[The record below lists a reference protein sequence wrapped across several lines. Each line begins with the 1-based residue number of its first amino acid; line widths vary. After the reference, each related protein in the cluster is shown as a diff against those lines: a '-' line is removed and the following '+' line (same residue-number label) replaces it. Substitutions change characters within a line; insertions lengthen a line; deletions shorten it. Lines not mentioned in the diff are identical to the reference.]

1 MSNKILLVF
10 EGEKTESL
18 VANSL
23 IASLIEQTSNLVV
36 AVYKTHIYNLYT
48 EVINDPFLDIFHVI
62 KEKNPHLSHF
72 DRDEFSQIYL
82 FFDYDGHVGGAL
94 DQKIEVLLEY
104 FNEESENG
112 KLFISYPMVEAIRC
126 IQDLEDLDLFLNAT
140 YKKADF
146 KQFKAFVH
154 SYGIQKLQNYAHYSS
169 DVKEKL
175 ISFHCKKANYLVN
188 NDLNY
193 PNEPI
198 DQTEIFRSQQEKF
211 IYITED
217 VSILGSF
224 PLMLLD
230 YFGAKKLF
238 SLLNNDE

>member
-18 VANSL
+18 IANSL
-23 IASLIEQTSNLVV
+23 IASLIEQTSNLVE

-48 EVINDPFLDIFHVI
+48 EVINDPFLDIFHLI
-62 KEKNPHLSHF
+62 KEKNPHLNHF
-72 DRDEFSQIYL
+72 ERDEFSQIYL

-104 FNEESENG
+104 FNEESEQG

-126 IQDLEDLDLFLNAT
+126 VKDLDDLDSFLNVT
-140 YKKADF
+140 YKKSDF
-146 KQFKAFVH
+146 KQFKPFVH
-154 SYGIQKLQNYAHYSS
+154 TYGLQKLQKYSNYS
-169 DVKEKL
+169 DEIKEKL
-175 ISFHCKKANYLVN
+175 ISFHCKKANYLVHN
-188 NDLNY
+188 NLNY
-193 PNEPI
+193 PDEPI
-198 DQTEIFRSQQEKF
+198 EQTEIFRSQQEKF
-211 IYITED
+211 IYVTD
-217 VSILGSF
+217 NVTILGSF

-238 SLLNNDE
+238 RLLNNGK

>member
-18 VANSL
+18 IANSL
-23 IASLIEQTSNLVV
+23 IASLIEKTSNLVE

-48 EVINDPFLDIFHVI
+48 EVIKDPFLDIFHVI
-62 KEKNPHLSHF
+62 KEKNPHLSQF
-72 DRDEFSQIYL
+72 ERDEFSQIYL

-104 FNEESENG
+104 FNEESEHG

-126 IQDLEDLDLFLNAT
+126 IKDLDDLDLFLNAT
-140 YKKADF
+140 YKKSDF
-146 KQFKAFVH
+146 KQFKPFVH
-154 SYGIQKLQNYAHYSS
+154 TYGLQKLQNYANYSHEI
-169 DVKEKL
+169 KEKL
-175 ISFHCKKANYLVN
+175 ISFHCRKANYLVH
-188 NDLNY
+188 NDLDY
-193 PNEPI
+193 PGEPI
-198 DQTEIFRSQQEKF
+198 EQTEIFRSQQEKF
-211 IYITED
+211 IYVTDD
-217 VSILGSF
+217 VTILGSF

-238 SLLNNDE
+238 KLLNDNR

>member
-1 MSNKILLVF
+1 MKCQ
-10 EGEKTESL
+10 
-18 VANSL
+18 
-23 IASLIEQTSNLVV
+23 QT
-36 AVYKTHIYNLYT
+36 
-48 EVINDPFLDIFHVI
+48 
-62 KEKNPHLSHF
+62 
-72 DRDEFSQIYL
+72 
-82 FFDYDGHVGGAL
+82 
-94 DQKIEVLLEY
+94 
-104 FNEESENG
+104 
-112 KLFISYPMVEAIRC
+112 
-126 IQDLEDLDLFLNAT
+126 
-140 YKKADF
+140 
-146 KQFKAFVH
+146 
-154 SYGIQKLQNYAHYSS
+154 
-169 DVKEKL
+169 
-175 ISFHCKKANYLVN
+175 LVN